1 MLHGDADEL
10 VPESSVR
17 KLVDKLNT
25 QKNVTV
31 DYRVYDGCD
40 HVFATHAE
48 EVGRA
53 LEDHVSTKL
62 RARKQMALA
71 AD

>member
-1 MLHGDADEL
+1 VDEL
-10 VPESSVR
+10 VPEPSVR

-31 DYRVYDGCD
+31 DYRIATGAD
-40 HVFATHAE
+40 HVFANHADY
-48 EVGRA
+48 VANA
-53 LEDHVSTKL
+53 LEDYVMKVQ
-62 RARKQMALA
+62 ARKIMALA

>member
-1 MLHGDADEL
+1 VHGDADEL
-10 VPESSVR
+10 VPEPSVR

-31 DYRVYDGCD
+31 DYRIFAGAD

-48 EVGRA
+48 QVGA
-53 LEDHVSTKL
+53 AVEDYVAKVQ
-62 RARKQMALA
+62 ARKTMALA